1 MDVTYVTHR
10 MLNGPPY
17 DDRMATYW
25 TDSILSPSL
34 QKGLGNAAA
43 MAAAIFHCEATLTRN
58 VLHSDRL
65 RSRFA
70 QER

>member
-34 QKGLGNAAA
+34 QKRLGNAAA
-43 MAAAIFHCEATLTRN
+43 MAAAI
-58 VLHSDRL
+58 
-65 RSRFA
+65 
-70 QER
+70 